1 MPLTKE
7 QWDARLA
14 GLISRQEE
22 LLARPNPPEEDF
34 GSGIYDRY
42 RYPVLTAEHAPL
54 IWRYDMCYDDDPFL
68 AERLGV
74 NSVFNAG
81 AVYFDGRYYLIAR
94 VEGADGKSFFA
105 AAESDKPTEGFK
117 FRDYPIL
124 LPDTCPEETN
134 VYDMRITKHE
144 DGWIYGVFCSEIGND
159 ASGDAEAQAGVVRT
173 KDLMNWERLPN
184 LIAPSPNRR
193 CSCLHPEFV
202 DGKYAFYTRLHD
214 GYFTAGSEE
223 KISFAVCEDITK
235 PVFRSKEKAAFPSE
249 RSAITGL
256 KNGAGAVPIK
266 TPRGWIH
273 IAHGVRATAAGLR
286 YIIYT
291 FATDL
296 NDPSKVI
303 AVPGGQLIAPRGQ
316 DHAANGFDLCFT
328 NGCIVKDD
336 NVYIYYATS
345 DTQLHVASTTIEKL
359 MDYTF
364 NTPEDPLRSVDCV
377 KRRWDLVDKNLDN
390 GAKSI

>member
-22 LLARPNPPEEDF
+22 LLARPNPPEQDL
-34 GSGIYDRY
+34 GGVCVGY
-42 RYPVLTAEHAPL
+42 RNPVLTAAHAPL
-54 IWRYDMCYDDDPFL
+54 IWRYDLSFEDDPNL
-68 AERLGV
+68 LERLGV
-74 NSVFNAG
+74 NAVFNAG
-81 AVYFDGRYYLIAR
+81 AVYFDNKYYLIAR
-94 VEGADGKSFFA
+94 VEGAEGKSFFA
-105 AAESDKPTEGFK
+105 AAESSKPTEGFR
-117 FRDYPIL
+117 FRDYPVL
-124 LPDTCPEETN
+124 LPDTIAEETD
-134 VYDMRITKHE
+134 VFDMRVTKHR
-144 DGWIYGVFCSEIGND
+144 DGWIYGVFCSENLN
-159 ASGDAEAQAGVVRT
+159 AHSGAAQTGVIRT

-184 LIAPSPNRR
+184 LAPPEPNRR
-193 CSCLHPEFV
+193 CCCLHPEFV

-214 GYFTAGSEE
+214 GYFTANGEGG
-223 KISFAVCEDITK
+223 ITLAMCDDITDPVLQIKK
-235 PVFRSKEKAAFPSE
+235 PE
-249 RSAITGL
+249 RTRDVPLTTGL

-303 AVPGGQLIAPRGQ
+303 AAPGGQLIAPRTRERVG
-316 DHAANGFDLCFT
+316 DILGASFT
-328 NGCIVKDD
+328 NGCIVKDE
-336 NVYIYYATS
+336 NVYIYYAAS
-345 DTQLHVASTTIEKL
+345 DTQLNVASTTLEKL
-359 MDYTF
+359 IDYTF

-377 KRRWDLVDKNLDN
+377 KQRWDLIDKNLNN

>member
-22 LLARPNPPEEDF
+22 LLARPNPREDL
-34 GSGIYDRY
+34 GGGIYDRY
-42 RYPVLTAEHAPL
+42 RYPVLTAAHAPL
-54 IWRYDMCYDDDPFL
+54 IWRYDICYDDDPFL

-81 AVYFDGRYYLIAR
+81 AVYFDNRYYLIAR

-105 AAESDKPTEGFK
+105 AAESDKPTEGFR
-117 FRDYPIL
+117 FREYPIL
-124 LPDTCPEETN
+124 LPDTCSDETD
-134 VYDMRITKHE
+134 VYDMQITKHE
-144 DGWIYGVFCSEIGND
+144 DGWIYGVFCSESGNG
-159 ASGDAEAQAGVVRT
+159 ASGDMPAQAGVVRT

-184 LIAPSPNRR
+184 LTAPSPNRR
-193 CSCLHPEFV
+193 CCCLHPEFV

-214 GYFTAGSEE
+214 GYFTAGGDSG
-223 KISFAVCEDITK
+223 ICFATCEDITE
-235 PVFRSKEKAAFPSE
+235 PVLRTKEKADLPSE
-249 RSAITGL
+249 RSLTAGR

-303 AVPGGQLIAPRGQ
+303 AAPGGQLIAPRGQ
-316 DHAANGFDLCFT
+316 EHAADVPGACFT
-328 NGCIVKDD
+328 NGCIVKDE
-336 NVYIYYATS
+336 NVYIYYSSS

-364 NTPEDPLRSVDCV
+364 NTPEDPFRSVDSV

>member
-14 GLISRQEE
+14 GLISRQEA
-22 LLARPNPPEEDF
+22 LLARPNPPEEDIT
-34 GSGIYDRY
+34 GGIYDRY
-42 RYPVLTAEHAPL
+42 RFPVLTASHAPL
-54 IWRYDMCYDDDPFL
+54 IWRYDMCYEDDPNL
-68 AERLGV
+68 IERLGV
-74 NSVFNAG
+74 NAVFNAG
-81 AVYFDGRYYLIAR
+81 AVYFDGLYYLIAH

-105 AAESDKPTEGFK
+105 AAESEKPTEGFK
-117 FRDYPIL
+117 FRDYPVM
-124 LPDTCPEETN
+124 LPDICAEETN

-144 DGWIYGVFCSEIGND
+144 DGWIYGVFCSETVG
-159 ASGDAEAQAGVVRT
+159 ASGEASAQTGVVRT

-184 LIAPSPNRR
+184 LTVPAPNRR
-193 CSCLHPEFV
+193 CCCLHPEFV

-214 GYFTAGSEE
+214 GYFTAESDSA
-223 KISFAVCEDITK
+223 ICLALCEDIAEPALLLTRRALSPNER
-235 PVFRSKEKAAFPSE
+235 PV
-249 RSAITGL
+249 TNGL

-273 IAHGVRATAAGLR
+273 IAHGVRETSAGLR

-303 AVPGGQLIAPRGQ
+303 AAPGGQLIAPREWEP
-316 DHAANGFDLCFT
+316 AADVSDTCFT
-328 NGCIVKDD
+328 NGCIVKDE
-336 NVYIYYATS
+336 NVYIYYAASATE
-345 DTQLHVASTTIEKL
+345 LRVVSTTIEKL

-364 NTPEDPLRSVDCV
+364 NTPEDPLRSADCV
-377 KRRWDLVDKNLDN
+377 KRRWDLIDKNLDN